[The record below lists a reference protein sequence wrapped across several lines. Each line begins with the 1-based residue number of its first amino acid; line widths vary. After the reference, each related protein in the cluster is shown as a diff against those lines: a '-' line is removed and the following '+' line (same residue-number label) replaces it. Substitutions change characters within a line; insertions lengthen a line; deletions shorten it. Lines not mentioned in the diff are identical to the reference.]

1 LEFKKYTQRTS
12 HTQHEPGFEHLIQ
25 AKSGGV
31 VFIFIPSEIKALGG
45 PQHRNSSTSWQ
56 IAQASKSKADA
67 NQKFKFT

>member
-1 LEFKKYTQRTS
+1 LELKKYTQGTS
-12 HTQHEPGFEHLIQ
+12 HTQYEPGFEHLIQ

-56 IAQASKSKADA
+56 IAQG
-67 NQKFKFT
+67 FKIQG